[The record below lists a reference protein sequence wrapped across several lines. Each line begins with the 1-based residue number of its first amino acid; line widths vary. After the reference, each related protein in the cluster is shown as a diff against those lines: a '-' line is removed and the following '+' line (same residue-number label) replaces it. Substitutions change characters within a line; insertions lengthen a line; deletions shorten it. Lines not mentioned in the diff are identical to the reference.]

1 VRCAKVC
8 AAAIPFLLFHEK
20 EEFQLV
26 DSLMRY
32 TLCVMQESVANKFAQ
47 QKTAE

>member
-32 TLCVMQESVANKFAQ
+32 TLCVMQESVAKFVQ